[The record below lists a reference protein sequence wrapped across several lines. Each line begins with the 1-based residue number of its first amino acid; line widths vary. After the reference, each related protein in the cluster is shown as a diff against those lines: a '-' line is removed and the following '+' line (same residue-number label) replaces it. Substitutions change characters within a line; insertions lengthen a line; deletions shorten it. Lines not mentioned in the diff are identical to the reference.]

1 MTKAE
6 RAAFN
11 EYAAKILRRAFKA
24 PGRGAARFRDQRGRL
39 YERDAKGTIR
49 RVKERSP

>member
-11 EYAAKILRRAFKA
+11 EYAKAVLRRAFKA
-24 PGRGAARFRDQRGRL
+24 PGRGATKFRDQRGRL

-49 RVKERSP
+49 RI